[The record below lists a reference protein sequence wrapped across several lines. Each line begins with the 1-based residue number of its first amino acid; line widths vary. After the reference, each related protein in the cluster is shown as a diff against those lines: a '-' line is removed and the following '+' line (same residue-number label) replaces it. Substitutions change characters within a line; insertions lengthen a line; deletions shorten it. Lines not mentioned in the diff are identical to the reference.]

1 MAVSDKI
8 SSQIGQQLP
17 DFIRSDAPLF
27 QAFMEG
33 YYEFLESGN
42 STANNV
48 LDASRN
54 LLNNQDIDTSI
65 DKYTEYL
72 RREIIPD
79 IPRSTQANTHFLL
92 KRAKDLYTSRGSEK
106 SYKLLFR
113 ALYGQ
118 EIEIYDP
125 GESILRASD
134 GRFVKE
140 NSIRVGDPAL
150 GNTETLLGTNITG
163 LSSGATAK
171 VERITRTTES
181 GFIVQ
186 ELFLSGISGDFQ
198 DLELVRNSGNT
209 VNATIYN
216 ITGAITGINLADKGA
231 GYVIGDSL
239 TLSTPTSTR
248 DGTATVAETDNFS
261 AIQFAVSHGG
271 KGYTLGNN
279 IVAVTADDNGTGAS
293 FYVSS
298 LSNTEVLLIDSDDIS
313 AVADVPLNVTGGTTN
328 SNTNTAFARLGANA
342 RTLSANLATANVN
355 SKLGNAL
362 AFTNTTVGTIN
373 SVYTTSYGYNYV
385 NIPTISVRNPAVA
398 ELRLVDPDRPTTFKG
413 NNAIIT
419 ATHVDGAL
427 KSTTVTD
434 GGLSFNKY
442 ENLTIVNNTR
452 TPVANASGLPSITGL
467 RSYEGKYTDTKGF
480 LSWNNRLQDN
490 FFYQVYSYVI
500 RSKTALQKYRQFVD
514 NLLHPAGT
522 KMFGEFTQ
530 SSNVS
535 VGTSVASNVSTKTS
549 AFTFDS
555 VALTFDSSNTTLDAF

>member
-1 MAVSDKI
+1 MAVSKKI

-27 QAFMEG
+27 QSFIEG
-33 YYEFLESGN
+33 YYEYLES
-42 STANNV
+42 ANNV

-54 LLNNQDIDTSI
+54 LLNYQDVDTSI
-65 DKYTEYL
+65 DKYVEYL

-79 IPRSTQANTHFLL
+79 FPRSTLANTHFIL

-106 SYKLLFR
+106 SYQLLFR
-113 ALYGQ
+113 ALYNQ

-134 GRFVKE
+134 GRYVKE

-150 GNTETLLGTNITG
+150 GNTQLLLGQNITG

-171 VERITRTTES
+171 VERINRTTES

-216 ITGAITGINLADKGA
+216 ITGTITGINLADKGA

-239 TLSTPTSTR
+239 TLSTPTSTK
-248 DGTATVAETDNFS
+248 DGKATVAETDNFS
-261 AIQFAVSHGG
+261 AIQFSVTHGG
-271 KGYTLGNN
+271 KGYTIGNN

-293 FYVSS
+293 FYVDT

-313 AVADVPLNVTGGTTN
+313 AVANVPLNVTGSTTN
-328 SNTNTAFARLGANA
+328 ANTNTAFPRLGANA
-342 RTLSANLATANVN
+342 RSLSANLAVANVN
-355 SKLGNAL
+355 SKLGSAL
-362 AFTNTTVGTIN
+362 AFVNTTVGTIN

-385 NIPTISVRNPAVA
+385 NIPNISVRNPAVA

-419 ATHVDGAL
+419 ATHLDGAL

-442 ENLTIVNNTR
+442 ENLSIVNDTR
-452 TPVANASGLPSITGL
+452 TPTANATGLPSITGL
-467 RSYEGKYTDTKGF
+467 RAYEGKYTDTKGF

-500 RSKTALQKYRQFVD
+500 RSKKALTIYKQFVD
-514 NLLHPAGT
+514 DLLHPAGT
-522 KMFGEFTQ
+522 KMFGEYTQ
-530 SSNVS
+530 TSNVS

-555 VALTFDSSNTTLDAF
+555 VALTFDSSNTTFDAF

>member
-1 MAVSDKI
+1 
-8 SSQIGQQLP
+8 L
-17 DFIRSDAPLF
+17 
-27 QAFMEG
+27 
-33 YYEFLESGN
+33 
-42 STANNV
+42 
-48 LDASRN
+48 
-54 LLNNQDIDTSI
+54 
-65 DKYTEYL
+65 
-72 RREIIPD
+72 
-79 IPRSTQANTHFLL
+79 
-92 KRAKDLYTSRGSEK
+92 
-106 SYKLLFR
+106 
-113 ALYGQ
+113 
-118 EIEIYDP
+118 
-125 GESILRASD
+125 
-134 GRFVKE
+134 
-140 NSIRVGDPAL
+140 
-150 GNTETLLGTNITG
+150 LLGTNITG

-171 VERITRTTES
+171 VERINRTTES

-216 ITGAITGINLADKGA
+216 ITGAITGITLSDKGA

-261 AIQFAVSHGG
+261 AIQFSVTHGG
-271 KGYTLGNN
+271 KGYTIGNN

-293 FYVSS
+293 FYVNT

-313 AVADVPLNVTGGTTN
+313 AVANVPLNVTGSTTN
-328 SNTNTAFARLGANA
+328 SNTNTAFPRLGANA
-342 RTLSANLATANVN
+342 RSLSANLAVANVN
-355 SKLGNAL
+355 SKLGSAL
-362 AFTNTTVGTIN
+362 AFVNTTVGTIN

-385 NIPTISVRNPAVA
+385 NIPNISVRNPAVA
-398 ELRLVDPDRPTTFKG
+398 ELRLVDPDRPLTFKG

-442 ENLTIVNNTR
+442 EDLSIVNNTR
-452 TPVANASGLPSITGL
+452 TPVANATGLPSITGL
-467 RSYEGKYTDTKGF
+467 KSYEGKYTDTKGF

-500 RSKTALQKYRQFVD
+500 RSETALQKYKQFVN

-522 KMFGEFTQ
+522 KMFGEYQQ

-535 VGTSVASNVSTKTS
+535 VGTTVVSNVSTKTS

-555 VALTFDSSNTTLDAF
+555 TALTFDSSNTTFDAF

>member
-1 MAVSDKI
+1 MAITKKVSTTI
-8 SSQIGQQLP
+8 NSQLP
-17 DFIRSDAPLF
+17 GFIRQDAPLF
-27 QAFMEG
+27 KAFVEG
-33 YYEFLESGN
+33 YYEFLEQ
-42 STANNV
+42 ANNA

-54 LLNNQDIDTSI
+54 LLNYQDIDTSI

-72 RREIIPD
+72 KREVIPD
-79 IPRSTQANTHFLL
+79 FPKNTQANTHFLL

-113 ALYGQ
+113 ALYNQ

-125 GESILRASD
+125 GESILKASD
-134 GRFVKE
+134 GRYVKE

-150 GNTETLLGTNITG
+150 GNTQLLLGTNITG

-171 VERITRTTES
+171 VERINRTTES

-216 ITGAITGINLADKGA
+216 ITGTITGINLVDKGA

-239 TLSTPTSTR
+239 TLSTPTSTK
-248 DGTATVAETDNFS
+248 DGAATVTETDNFS
-261 AIQFAVSHGG
+261 AIQFSVTHGG
-271 KGYTLGNN
+271 KGYTVGNN
-279 IVAVTADDNGTGAS
+279 ITAITADDNGTGAA

-298 LSNTEVLLIDSDDIS
+298 LSNTEVLLIDSDEIAS
-313 AVADVPLNVTGGTTN
+313 VADVPLNVTGGTTN
-328 SNTNTAFARLGANA
+328 SNTNTAFARLGANS

-355 SKLGNAL
+355 SKLGSAL

-419 ATHVDGAL
+419 AEHLDGAL

-442 ENLTIVNNTR
+442 ENLSIVNNTR
-452 TPVANASGLPSITGL
+452 TPTANASGLPSITGL

-500 RSKTALQKYRQFVD
+500 RSKTALQKYNQFVKD
-514 NLLHPAGT
+514 LLHPAGT

-535 VGTSVASNVSTKTS
+535 VGTAVASNVRIKTAASSFDS
-549 AFTFDS
+549 AAITFDS
-555 VALTFDSSNTTLDAF
+555 GNTTFDAF

>member
-1 MAVSDKI
+1 MAITKKVSTTI
-8 SSQIGQQLP
+8 NSQLP
-17 DFIRSDAPLF
+17 DFIRADAPLF
-27 QAFMEG
+27 KAFVEG
-33 YYEFLESGN
+33 YYEFLEQS
-42 STANNV
+42 NNV

-54 LLNNQDIDTSI
+54 LLNYQDIDTSI

-72 RREIIPD
+72 RREVIPD
-79 IPRSTQANTHFLL
+79 FPRNTLANTHFLL
-92 KRAKDLYTSRGSEK
+92 KNAKDMYTSRGSEK

-113 ALYGQ
+113 ALYNQ

-134 GRFVKE
+134 GRYVKE

-150 GNTETLLGTNITG
+150 GNTQLLLGQNITG

-216 ITGAITGINLADKGA
+216 ITGTITGINLEDKGA

-248 DGTATVAETDNFS
+248 DGIATVAETDNFS
-261 AIQFAVSHGG
+261 AIEFSVTHGG
-271 KGYTLGNN
+271 KGYTVGNN
-279 IVAVTADDNGTGAS
+279 IVAVTASDNGTGAS

-313 AVADVPLNVTGGTTN
+313 AVSDVPLNVTGSTTN
-328 SNTNTAFARLGANA
+328 SNTNTAFARLGANS

-355 SKLGNAL
+355 STLGSAL

-427 KSTTVTD
+427 KSTTVSD
-434 GGLSFNKY
+434 GGLNFNKY
-442 ENLTIVNNTR
+442 ENLTIVNNSR
-452 TPVANASGLPSITGL
+452 TVTANATGLPSITGL

-500 RSKTALQKYRQFVD
+500 RSKKALTIYKQFVD
-514 NLLHPAGT
+514 SLLHPAGT
-522 KMFGEFTQ
+522 KMFGEYTQ
-530 SSNVS
+530 TSNVS

-549 AFTFDS
+549 SSTFDS
-555 VALTFDSSNTTLDAF
+555 AAITFDSSNTTFDAF

>member
-1 MAVSDKI
+1 MAINKKVSTTI
-8 SSQIGQQLP
+8 SSQVP
-17 DFIRSDAPLF
+17 DFIRSDTPLF
-27 QAFMEG
+27 KAFVEG
-33 YYEFLESGN
+33 YYEFLEQ
-42 STANNV
+42 ANNA

-54 LLNNQDIDTSI
+54 LLNYQDIDTSI
-65 DKYTEYL
+65 DKYSEYL

-79 IPRSTQANTHFLL
+79 LPRSTQANTHFLL

-106 SYKLLFR
+106 SFQLLFR
-113 ALYGQ
+113 ALYNQ

-134 GRFVKE
+134 GRYVKE

-150 GNTETLLGTNITG
+150 GNTQTLLGTNITG

-171 VERITRTTES
+171 VERVNRTTES

-216 ITGAITGINLADKGA
+216 ITGTITGINLADKGA

-271 KGYTLGNN
+271 KGYTIGNN
-279 IVAVTADDNGTGAS
+279 ITAITADDNGTGAA

-298 LSNTEVLLIDSDDIS
+298 LSNTEVLLIDSDDIL

-342 RTLSANLATANVN
+342 RSLSANLATANVN
-355 SKLGNAL
+355 SKLGSAL

-373 SVYTTSYGYNYV
+373 SCLLYTS
-385 NIPTISVRNPAVA
+385 
-398 ELRLVDPDRPTTFKG
+398 
-413 NNAIIT
+413 
-419 ATHVDGAL
+419 
-427 KSTTVTD
+427 
-434 GGLSFNKY
+434 
-442 ENLTIVNNTR
+442 
-452 TPVANASGLPSITGL
+452 PSP
-467 RSYEGKYTDTKGF
+467 R
-480 LSWNNRLQDN
+480 
-490 FFYQVYSYVI
+490 
-500 RSKTALQKYRQFVD
+500 
-514 NLLHPAGT
+514 
-522 KMFGEFTQ
+522 
-530 SSNVS
+530 
-535 VGTSVASNVSTKTS
+535 
-549 AFTFDS
+549 DS
-555 VALTFDSSNTTLDAF
+555 

>member
-1 MAVSDKI
+1 MAVSKKI
-8 SSQIGQQLP
+8 STQIGQQLP

-27 QAFMEG
+27 KSFIEG
-33 YYEFLESGN
+33 YYEYLETS
-42 STANNV
+42 NNALEV
-48 LDASRN
+48 SKN
-54 LLNNQDIDTSI
+54 LLNYQDIDTSI

-79 IPRSTQANTHFLL
+79 FPRSTQANTHFLL

-106 SYKLLFR
+106 SYQLLFR
-113 ALYGQ
+113 ALYNQ

-134 GRFVKE
+134 GRYVKE

-150 GNTETLLGTNITG
+150 GNTQLLLGTNITG

-171 VERITRTTES
+171 VERVNRTTES

-216 ITGAITGINLADKGA
+216 ITGTITGINLADKGA

-271 KGYTLGNN
+271 KGYTIGNN
-279 IVAVTADDNGTGAS
+279 ITAITADDNGTGAA

-298 LSNTEVLLIDSDDIS
+298 LSNTEVLLIDSDDIL

-342 RTLSANLATANVN
+342 RSLSANLATANVN
-355 SKLGNAL
+355 SKLGSAL

-427 KSTTVTD
+427 RSTTVTD

-442 ENLTIVNNTR
+442 ENLSIVNNTR
-452 TPVANASGLPSITGL
+452 TPTANATGLPSITGL

-500 RSKTALQKYRQFVD
+500 RSKSALQKYKQFVN

-522 KMFGEFTQ
+522 KMFGEYQ
-530 SSNVS
+530 QASNVS

-555 VALTFDSSNTTLDAF
+555 IALTFDSSNTTFDAF

>member
-1 MAVSDKI
+1 MAINKKVSTTI
-8 SSQIGQQLP
+8 NSQLP
-17 DFIRSDAPLF
+17 DFIRADAPLF
-27 QAFMEG
+27 RSFVEG
-33 YYEFLESGN
+33 YYEFLEQ
-42 STANNV
+42 ANNV

-54 LLNNQDIDTSI
+54 LLNYQDIDTSI
-65 DKYTEYL
+65 DKYAEYL
-72 RREIIPD
+72 RREVIPD
-79 IPRSTQANTHFLL
+79 FPRNTLANTHFLL
-92 KRAKDLYTSRGSEK
+92 KNAKDLYTSRGSEK

-113 ALYGQ
+113 ALYNQ
-118 EIEIYDP
+118 EVEIYDP

-134 GRFVKE
+134 GRYVKE

-171 VERITRTTES
+171 VERINRTTES

-216 ITGAITGINLADKGA
+216 ITGAITGINLVDKGA

-261 AIQFAVSHGG
+261 AIEFKITHGG
-271 KGYTLGNN
+271 KGYTAGNN
-279 IVAVTADDNGTGAS
+279 IIAVTADDNGTGAS

-313 AVADVPLNVTGGTTN
+313 AVANVPLNVTGSTTN
-328 SNTNTAFARLGANA
+328 ANTNTAFPRLGANA
-342 RTLSANLATANVN
+342 RSLSANLAVANVN
-355 SKLGNAL
+355 SKLGSAL

-398 ELRLVDPDRPTTFKG
+398 ELRIPDPDRINTFKG

-419 ATHVDGAL
+419 AEHVDGAL

-500 RSKTALQKYRQFVD
+500 RSKKALTVYKQFVN

-530 SSNVS
+530 TSNVAVGTAVLSNVS
-535 VGTSVASNVSTKTS
+535 VSTASKS
-549 AFTFDS
+549 FDS
-555 VALTFDSSNTTLDAF
+555 SSITFDSSNTTFDAF

>member
-1 MAVSDKI
+1 MAVNKKVST
-8 SSQIGQQLP
+8 QIGQQVP

-27 QAFMEG
+27 RAFVEG
-33 YYEFLESGN
+33 YYEFLEQ
-42 STANNV
+42 ANNA

-54 LLNNQDIDTSI
+54 LFNYQDIDTSI
-65 DKYTEYL
+65 DKYAEYL

-79 IPRSTQANTHFLL
+79 IPRVTQANTHFLL

-113 ALYGQ
+113 ALYNQ

-150 GNTETLLGTNITG
+150 GNTQLLLGQNITG
-163 LSSGATAK
+163 LNSGATAK
-171 VERITRTTES
+171 VERINRTTES

-216 ITGAITGINLADKGA
+216 ITGAITGINLVDKGA

-261 AIQFAVSHGG
+261 AIEFKITHGG
-271 KGYTLGNN
+271 KGYSVGNN

-298 LSNTEVLLIDSDDIS
+298 LSNTEVLLLDSDDIS
-313 AVADVPLNVTGGTTN
+313 AVANVPLNVTGSTTN
-328 SNTNTAFARLGANA
+328 ANTNTAFPRLGANA
-342 RTLSANLATANVN
+342 RSLSANLAVANVN
-355 SKLGNAL
+355 SKLGSAL

-398 ELRLVDPDRPTTFKG
+398 ELRIPDPDRINTFKG

-419 ATHVDGAL
+419 AEHVDGAL

-500 RSKTALQKYRQFVD
+500 RSKKALTVYKQFVN

-530 SSNVS
+530 TSNVAVGTAVLSNVS
-535 VGTSVASNVSTKTS
+535 VSTASKS
-549 AFTFDS
+549 FDS
-555 VALTFDSSNTTLDAF
+555 SSITFDSSNTTFDAF

>member
-1 MAVSDKI
+1 MAVSKKI

-27 QAFMEG
+27 QSFIEG
-33 YYEFLESGN
+33 YYEYLES
-42 STANNV
+42 ANNV

-54 LLNNQDIDTSI
+54 LLNYQDVDTSI
-65 DKYTEYL
+65 DKYVEYL

-79 IPRSTQANTHFLL
+79 FPRSTLANTHFIL

-106 SYKLLFR
+106 SYQLLFR
-113 ALYGQ
+113 ALYNQ

-134 GRFVKE
+134 GRYVKE

-150 GNTETLLGTNITG
+150 GNTQLLLGQNITG

-171 VERITRTTES
+171 VERINRTTES

-216 ITGAITGINLADKGA
+216 ITGTITGINLADKGA

-239 TLSTPTSTR
+239 TLSTPTSTK
-248 DGTATVAETDNFS
+248 DGKATVAETDNFS
-261 AIQFAVSHGG
+261 AIQFSVTHGG
-271 KGYTLGNN
+271 KGYTIGNN

-293 FYVSS
+293 FYVDT

-313 AVADVPLNVTGGTTN
+313 AVANVPLNVTGSTTN
-328 SNTNTAFARLGANA
+328 ANTNTAFPRLGANA
-342 RTLSANLATANVN
+342 RSLSANLAVANVN
-355 SKLGNAL
+355 SKLGSAL
-362 AFTNTTVGTIN
+362 AFVNTTVGTIN

-385 NIPTISVRNPAVA
+385 NIPNISVRNPAVA

-442 ENLTIVNNTR
+442 ENLSIVNDTR
-452 TPVANASGLPSITGL
+452 TPTANATGLPSITGL
-467 RSYEGKYTDTKGF
+467 RAYEGKYTDTKGF

-500 RSKTALQKYRQFVD
+500 RSKKALTIYKQFVD
-514 NLLHPAGT
+514 DLLHPAGT
-522 KMFGEFTQ
+522 KMFGEYTQ
-530 SSNVS
+530 TSNVS

-555 VALTFDSSNTTLDAF
+555 VALTFDSSNTTFDAF

>member
-1 MAVSDKI
+1 MAINKKVSTTI
-8 SSQIGQQLP
+8 NSQLP
-17 DFIRSDAPLF
+17 DFIRADAPLF
-27 QAFMEG
+27 RSFVEG
-33 YYEFLESGN
+33 YYEFLEQ
-42 STANNV
+42 ANNV

-54 LLNNQDIDTSI
+54 LLNYQDIDTSI
-65 DKYTEYL
+65 DKYAEYL
-72 RREIIPD
+72 RREVIPD
-79 IPRSTQANTHFLL
+79 FPRNTLANTHFLL
-92 KRAKDLYTSRGSEK
+92 KNAKDLYTSRGSEK

-113 ALYGQ
+113 ALYNQ
-118 EIEIYDP
+118 EVEIYDP

-134 GRFVKE
+134 GRYVKE

-171 VERITRTTES
+171 VERINRTTES

-216 ITGAITGINLADKGA
+216 ITGAITGINLVDKGA

-261 AIQFAVSHGG
+261 AIEFKITHGG
-271 KGYTLGNN
+271 KGYTAGNN
-279 IVAVTADDNGTGAS
+279 IIAVTADDNGTGAS

-298 LSNTEVLLIDSDDIS
+298 LSNTEVLLLDSDDIS
-313 AVADVPLNVTGGTTN
+313 AVANVPLNVTGSTTN
-328 SNTNTAFARLGANA
+328 ANTNTAFPRLGANA
-342 RTLSANLATANVN
+342 RSLSANLAVANVN
-355 SKLGNAL
+355 SKLGSAL

-398 ELRLVDPDRPTTFKG
+398 ELRIPDPDRINTFKG

-419 ATHVDGAL
+419 AEHVDGAL

-500 RSKTALQKYRQFVD
+500 RSKKALTVYKQFVN

-530 SSNVS
+530 TSNVAVGTAVLSNVS
-535 VGTSVASNVSTKTS
+535 VSTASKS
-549 AFTFDS
+549 FDS
-555 VALTFDSSNTTLDAF
+555 SSITFDSSNTTFDAF

>member
-1 MAVSDKI
+1 
-8 SSQIGQQLP
+8 
-17 DFIRSDAPLF
+17 
-27 QAFMEG
+27 
-33 YYEFLESGN
+33 
-42 STANNV
+42 
-48 LDASRN
+48 
-54 LLNNQDIDTSI
+54 
-65 DKYTEYL
+65 
-72 RREIIPD
+72 
-79 IPRSTQANTHFLL
+79 
-92 KRAKDLYTSRGSEK
+92 
-106 SYKLLFR
+106 LFR

-150 GNTETLLGTNITG
+150 GNTQTLLGTNITG

-216 ITGAITGINLADKGA
+216 ITGTITGINLVDKGA

-239 TLSTPTSTR
+239 TLSTPTSTK

-261 AIQFAVSHGG
+261 AIQFSVSHGG
-271 KGYTLGNN
+271 KGYTIGNN
-279 IVAVTADDNGTGAS
+279 ITAITADDNGTGAA

-298 LSNTEVLLIDSDDIS
+298 LSNTEVLLIDSDDIA

-328 SNTNTAFARLGANA
+328 SNTNTAFARLGANSRA
-342 RTLSANLATANVN
+342 LSANLATANVN
-355 SKLGNAL
+355 STLGSAL

-398 ELRLVDPDRPTTFKG
+398 ELRLVDPDRPLTFKG

-419 ATHVDGAL
+419 ATHLDGAL
-427 KSTTVTD
+427 KSTTITD

-442 ENLTIVNNTR
+442 ENLSIVNNTR
-452 TPVANASGLPSITGL
+452 TPTANASGLPSITGL
-467 RSYEGKYTDTKGF
+467 RAYEGKYTDTKGF

-500 RSKTALQKYRQFVD
+500 RSKTALQKYNQFVKD
-514 NLLHPAGT
+514 LLHPAGT
-522 KMFGEFTQ
+522 KMFG
-530 SSNVS
+530 
-535 VGTSVASNVSTKTS
+535 
-549 AFTFDS
+549 
-555 VALTFDSSNTTLDAF
+555 

>member
-1 MAVSDKI
+1 MAVNKKVST
-8 SSQIGQQLP
+8 QIGQQVP

-27 QAFMEG
+27 RAFVEG
-33 YYEFLESGN
+33 YYEFLEQ
-42 STANNV
+42 ANNA

-54 LLNNQDIDTSI
+54 LLNYQDIDSTI
-65 DKYTEYL
+65 DKYAEYI

-79 IPRSTQANTHFLL
+79 IPRVTQANTHFLL

-113 ALYGQ
+113 ALYNQ

-150 GNTETLLGTNITG
+150 GNTELLLGQNITG

-171 VERITRTTES
+171 VERINRTTES

-216 ITGAITGINLADKGA
+216 ITGAITGINLVDKGA

-261 AIQFAVSHGG
+261 AIEFKITHGG
-271 KGYTLGNN
+271 KGYTAGNN
-279 IVAVTADDNGTGAS
+279 IIAVTADDNGTGAS

-298 LSNTEVLLIDSDDIS
+298 LSNTEVLLLDSDDIS
-313 AVADVPLNVTGGTTN
+313 AVANVPLNVTGSTTN
-328 SNTNTAFARLGANA
+328 ANTNTAFPRLGANA
-342 RTLSANLATANVN
+342 RSLSANLAVANVN
-355 SKLGNAL
+355 SKLGSAL

-398 ELRLVDPDRPTTFKG
+398 ELRIPDPDRINTFKG

-419 ATHVDGAL
+419 AEHVDGAL

-500 RSKTALQKYRQFVD
+500 RSKKALTVYKQFVN

-530 SSNVS
+530 TSNVAVGTAVLSNVS
-535 VGTSVASNVSTKTS
+535 ISTSSKS
-549 AFTFDS
+549 FDS
-555 VALTFDSSNTTLDAF
+555 AAITFDSSNTTFDAF

>member
-1 MAVSDKI
+1 MAITKKI
-8 SSQIGQQLP
+8 STTINHQVP
-17 DFIRSDAPLF
+17 DFVRADAPLF
-27 QAFMEG
+27 KSFVEG
-33 YYEFLESGN
+33 YYEFLEQ
-42 STANNV
+42 ANNA

-54 LLNNQDIDTSI
+54 LLNYQDIDTSI
-65 DKYTEYL
+65 DKYAEYL

-79 IPRSTQANTHFLL
+79 FPRNTLANTHFLL
-92 KRAKDLYTSRGSEK
+92 KNAKDLYTSRGSEK
-106 SYKLLFR
+106 SYQLLFR
-113 ALYGQ
+113 ALYNQ

-134 GRFVKE
+134 GRYVKE

-150 GNTETLLGTNITG
+150 GNTQTLLGTNITG

-171 VERITRTTES
+171 VERINRTTES

-216 ITGAITGINLADKGA
+216 ITGTITDLNLVNKGA

-248 DGTATVAETDNFS
+248 DGKATVSETDNFS
-261 AIQFAVSHGG
+261 AIEFAVSHGG

-328 SNTNTAFARLGANA
+328 SNTNTAFARLGANS

-355 SKLGNAL
+355 SKLGSAL

-385 NIPTISVRNPAVA
+385 NIPSISVRNPAVA

-427 KSTTVTD
+427 KSATVTD

-442 ENLTIVNNTR
+442 ENLTIVNDTR
-452 TPVANASGLPSITGL
+452 TPTANATGLPSITGL
-467 RSYEGKYTDTKGF
+467 RAYEGKYTDTKGF

-500 RSKTALQKYRQFVD
+500 RSKKALTIYKQFVD

-522 KMFGEFTQ
+522 KMFGEYTQ
-530 SSNVS
+530 TSNVS
-535 VGTSVASNVSTKTS
+535 VATSVASNVSTSTS

-555 VALTFDSSNTTLDAF
+555 IALTFDSSNTTFDAF

>member
-1 MAVSDKI
+1 MAVSKKI
-8 SSQIGQQLP
+8 SSQIGQQVP

-27 QAFMEG
+27 RAFVEG
-33 YYEFLESGN
+33 YYEFLEQS
-42 STANNV
+42 NNA

-54 LLNNQDIDTSI
+54 LLNYQDIDTSI
-65 DKYTEYL
+65 DKYAEYL

-79 IPRSTQANTHFLL
+79 IPRVTQANTHFLL

-150 GNTETLLGTNITG
+150 GNTQTLLGTNITG

-171 VERITRTTES
+171 VERINRTTES

-198 DLELVRNSGNT
+198 DLEIVRNSGNT

-216 ITGAITGINLADKGA
+216 ITGTITGINLVDKGA

-239 TLSTPTSTR
+239 TLSTPTSTK

-261 AIQFAVSHGG
+261 AIQFAVTHGG
-271 KGYTLGNN
+271 KGYTVGNN
-279 IVAVTADDNGTGAS
+279 ITAITADDNGTGAA
-293 FYVSS
+293 FYVDT
-298 LSNTEVLLIDSDDIS
+298 LSNTEVLLIDSDDIA
-313 AVADVPLNVTGGTTN
+313 AVADVPLNITGGTTN
-328 SNTNTAFARLGANA
+328 SNTNTAFARLGANSRA
-342 RTLSANLATANVN
+342 LSANLATANVN
-355 SKLGNAL
+355 STLGSAL

-398 ELRLVDPDRPTTFKG
+398 ELRLVDPDRPLTFKG

-419 ATHVDGAL
+419 ATHLDGAL
-427 KSTTVTD
+427 KSTTITD

-442 ENLTIVNNTR
+442 ENLSIVNNSR
-452 TPVANASGLPSITGL
+452 TPTANASGLPSITGL
-467 RSYEGKYTDTKGF
+467 RAYEGKYTDTKGF

-500 RSKTALQKYRQFVD
+500 RSKTALQKYNQFVKD
-514 NLLHPAGT
+514 LLHPAGT

-530 SSNVS
+530 TSNVS
-535 VGTSVASNVSTKTS
+535 VGTSVASNVGTQTS
-549 AFTFDS
+549 ASSFDSAAITFDS
-555 VALTFDSSNTTLDAF
+555 GNTTFDAF

>member
-1 MAVSDKI
+1 MAITKKVSTTI
-8 SSQIGQQLP
+8 NSQLP
-17 DFIRSDAPLF
+17 SFIRQDAPLF
-27 QAFMEG
+27 KAFVEG
-33 YYEFLESGN
+33 YYEFLEQ
-42 STANNV
+42 ANNA

-54 LLNNQDIDTSI
+54 LLNYQDIDTSI

-72 RREIIPD
+72 RREVIPD
-79 IPRSTQANTHFLL
+79 FPRNTQANTHFLL

-113 ALYGQ
+113 ALYNQ

-125 GESILRASD
+125 GESILKASD
-134 GRFVKE
+134 GRYVKE

-150 GNTETLLGTNITG
+150 GNTQLLLGTNITG

-171 VERITRTTES
+171 VERINRTTES

-198 DLELVRNSGNT
+198 DLEIVRNSGNT

-216 ITGAITGINLADKGA
+216 ITGTITGINLVDKGA

-239 TLSTPTSTR
+239 TLSTPTSTK
-248 DGTATVAETDNFS
+248 DGTATVTETDNFS
-261 AIQFAVSHGG
+261 AIQFSVTHGG
-271 KGYTLGNN
+271 KGYTVGNN
-279 IVAVTADDNGTGAS
+279 ITAITADDNGTGAA

-298 LSNTEVLLIDSDDIS
+298 LSNTEVLLIDSDDIA

-328 SNTNTAFARLGANA
+328 SNTNTAFARLGANS

-355 SKLGNAL
+355 STLGSAL

-419 ATHVDGAL
+419 ATHLDGAL

-442 ENLTIVNNTR
+442 ENLSIVNNTR
-452 TPVANASGLPSITGL
+452 TPTANAGGLPSITGL
-467 RSYEGKYTDTKGF
+467 RAYEGKYTDTKGF

-500 RSKTALQKYRQFVD
+500 RSKTALQKYNQFVKD
-514 NLLHPAGT
+514 LLHPAGT
-522 KMFGEFTQ
+522 KMFGEFQT

-535 VGTSVASNVSTKTS
+535 VGTVVLSNVGTQTAASSFDS
-549 AFTFDS
+549 AAITFDS
-555 VALTFDSSNTTLDAF
+555 GNTTFDAF

>member
-1 MAVSDKI
+1 MAVNKKVST
-8 SSQIGQQLP
+8 QIGQQVP

-27 QAFMEG
+27 RAFVEG
-33 YYEFLESGN
+33 YYEFLEQ
-42 STANNV
+42 ANNA

-54 LLNNQDIDTSI
+54 LFNYQDIDTSI
-65 DKYTEYL
+65 DKYAEYL

-79 IPRSTQANTHFLL
+79 IPRVTQANTHFLL

-113 ALYGQ
+113 ALYNQ

-150 GNTETLLGTNITG
+150 GNTQLLLGQNITG
-163 LSSGATAK
+163 LNSGATAK
-171 VERITRTTES
+171 VERINRTTES

-216 ITGAITGINLADKGA
+216 ITGAITGINLVDKGA

-261 AIQFAVSHGG
+261 AIEFKITHGG
-271 KGYTLGNN
+271 KGYTAGNN
-279 IVAVTADDNGTGAS
+279 IIAVTADDNGTGAS

-298 LSNTEVLLIDSDDIS
+298 LSNTEVLLLDSDDIS
-313 AVADVPLNVTGGTTN
+313 AVANVPLNVTGSTTN
-328 SNTNTAFARLGANA
+328 ANTNTAFPRLGANA
-342 RTLSANLATANVN
+342 RSLSANLAVANVN
-355 SKLGNAL
+355 SKLGSAL

-398 ELRLVDPDRPTTFKG
+398 ELRIPDPDRINTFKG

-419 ATHVDGAL
+419 AEHVDGAL

-500 RSKTALQKYRQFVD
+500 RSKKALTVYKQFVN

-530 SSNVS
+530 TSNVAVGTAVLSNVS
-535 VGTSVASNVSTKTS
+535 ISTSSKS
-549 AFTFDS
+549 FDS
-555 VALTFDSSNTTLDAF
+555 AAITFDSSNTTFDAF